1 MKKSHRSRT
10 NNLTPKYKI
19 VKKKCKFIKKKIKEK
34 KHEAIKVNLINLSPK
49 I

>member
-19 VKKKCKFIKKKIKEK
+19 VKKNVNSLKKIKGK
-34 KHEAIKVNLINLSPK
+34 KHETIIVNLINLSPK